1 MPFSMPLAAKKKVR
15 TGDPVLATPPTH
27 IDLAGRSARSP
38 EKPKR
43 DYPWT
48 EPVRR
53 GNFLRVSINR
63 RKVLGGAGL
72 AGAAAATGVGVDHL
86 VSGYRTDKDVSLADD
101 ASVGD
106 PRYPMRRSLTDKDVS
121 LADDAA
127 RFGDPR
133 LPDETITSHSHLFHL
148 GAQPL
153 SSFDGGSFQQ
163 ADEENFPILKG
174 QEASIVSLTLQPGGI
189 REPHWHPSAWEIN
202 IVTKGVA
209 SWALVDGNGNHESF
223 DQKVGDVV
231 FAPQGSFH
239 YFENRGPGDMKI
251 VIVQNT
257 SAPEAKDNIGI
268 GESISRLPPRVLSAI
283 FGVPEKTFNSFKKI
297 DEAIV
302 VLRKH

>member
-1 MPFSMPLAAKKKVR
+1 V
-15 TGDPVLATPPTH
+15 TV
-27 IDLAGRSARSP
+27 
-38 EKPKR
+38 
-43 DYPWT
+43 
-48 EPVRR
+48 
-53 GNFLRVSINR
+53 NR

-72 AGAAAATGVGVDHL
+72 AGAAAATGVGVDIL
-86 VSGYRTDKDVSLADD
+86 ASGCRTDKE
-101 ASVGD
+101 AS
-106 PRYPMRRSLTDKDVS
+106 T
-121 LADDAA
+121 ADDAA

-133 LPDETITSHSHLFHL
+133 LPAETITSQSHLFHL
-148 GAQPL
+148 GASPVNKL
-153 SSFDGGSFQQ
+153 DGGFFYQ

-174 QEASIVSLTLQPGGI
+174 EQASIVLLTLQPGGI

-223 DQKVGDVV
+223 DQKVGQVV

-251 VIVQNT
+251 VIIQNT
-257 SAPEAKDNIGI
+257 STPEAKDNIGI

-283 FGVPEKTFNSFKKI
+283 FGVPEKTFDSFKKI

-302 VLRKH
+302 ILRKQ